1 MPTGP
6 FPNGGRRFGSFGQRL
21 SQRAN
26 PKSPGHRN
34 GTSLGASRGAG
45 NGTGGAAANV
55 TAATGGGGLLRLL
68 RTAHVGLLA
77 WASAERT
84 PRASRDPLLSPD
96 GHSSKKCV
104 PPNIVQTNRPPCRTV
119 RFLVGGGVLL
129 VL

>member
-1 MPTGP
+1 MSPGQQGRARARSQEPKDAKRMPTGP

-26 PKSPGHRN
+26 PKAPGRHN
-34 GTSLGASRGAG
+34 GTSLGAPRGAA
-45 NGTGGAAANV
+45 NRTGGAAANV

-84 PRASRDPLLSPD
+84 PRASRDPLLSP
-96 GHSSKKCV
+96 GW
-104 PPNIVQTNRPPCRTV
+104 PL
-119 RFLVGGGVLL
+119 F
-129 VL
+129 

>member
-34 GTSLGASRGAG
+34 GRSLGASRGAG

-84 PRASRDPLLSPD
+84 PRASRDPLLSP
-96 GHSSKKCV
+96 GW
-104 PPNIVQTNRPPCRTV
+104 PL
-119 RFLVGGGVLL
+119 F
-129 VL
+129 